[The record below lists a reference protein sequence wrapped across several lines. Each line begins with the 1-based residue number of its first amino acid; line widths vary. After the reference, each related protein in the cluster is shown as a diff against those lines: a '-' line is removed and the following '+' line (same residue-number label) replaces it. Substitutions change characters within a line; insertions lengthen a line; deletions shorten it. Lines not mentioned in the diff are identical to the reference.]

1 MVVVP
6 QSNKREERKMN
17 VAKKVLKIV
26 LAVFLALIMLI
37 LLVWGGLN
45 LFKPVIYSEFFSID
59 SVICK
64 NPGLNDGFVC
74 QGIAVDEQSGKV
86 IVSGYMKDDSAS
98 RIYVTDKDNN
108 VRYVTLSNGGKPFTG
123 HMGGIAIGRDSVY
136 FPSGSKLVVVPLA
149 DVLNENTKDI
159 DIAGKTIAMMHSISC
174 VFANE
179 EYLYI
184 GQFHDGGK
192 YVIEGHE
199 METAEGTHYA
209 FVTCYDLDDLTTPTH
224 IYSVRDR
231 VQGFC
236 MTPDGQAV
244 LSTSYGLTSS
254 VYYVYDTNGLQVDTQ
269 FEGIDVYF
277 LDHCQRQFSGPAMSE
292 DLDYSNGLV
301 VTFSESA
308 SDKYIFGKFFFADK
322 VYGLDLNK

>member
-1 MVVVP
+1 MA
-6 QSNKREERKMN
+6 KRI
-17 VAKKVLKIV
+17 LKILARV
-26 LAVFLALIMLI
+26 LLGVIAATLALVV
-37 LLVWGGLN
+37 LVWGGLN
-45 LFKPVIYSEFFSID
+45 VAKFAIYPDYYSAKTNVCI
-59 SVICK
+59 
-64 NPGLNDGFVC
+64 NPGLSDGFVC
-74 QGIAVDEQSGKV
+74 QGLAASEEYGKFF
-86 IVSGYMKDDSAS
+86 VSGYMKDDSAS
-98 RIYVTDKDNN
+98 RIYVTGKDNN

-179 EYLYI
+179 ENLYI